1 MSQWIENIFSA
12 KIATEEGIV
21 RRKKSS
27 VERYASRAELI
38 AAVKKRNFHLIE
50 TGDQF
55 VVVCNTGA
63 VKILL

>member
-1 MSQWIENIFSA
+1 MFAA
-12 KIATEEGIV
+12 KIATVDGIV

-27 VERYASRAELI
+27 VAMHASREELI

-55 VVVCNTGA
+55 VVICNSGA
-63 VKILL
+63 VKIIL